1 MYSSTRFKVF
11 LWFSVTSTFLLASS
25 LTIDYYLVKHEIVL
39 QSQGSHIKR
48 LQSGSI
54 DVVKN
59 MRLAILAFERF
70 ISAPH
75 DDHASSP
82 DYLELAEAGFLQH
95 ELIDLEAPC
104 LRSVPEIAARQNSG
118 AINCPVYPP
127 LEGVGNT
134 SLPTWRF
141 HGESGK
147 LAYIPKRLG
156 SEQAKQF
163 PILIVD
169 AAQLL
174 SPLLV
179 TLESHSGEQVLATPL
194 VEIRKNNGETLLF
207 NQANEIVQ
215 LPETDNTAHP
225 AIVLQPSGIFSDPTL
240 NAIVRF
246 GEEPLYATLKITAF
260 PVLKEIE
267 LVKRDTALVSLLG
280 FALLCFLAIQ
290 AGGRFAR
297 PLVDLA
303 EEAKKIARGERSFS
317 APKNRQMSREM
328 EELSHS
334 FGVMVENLKL
344 REKQIA
350 DNVTKSAR
358 INTELEVARNIQKQ
372 MLPNRSLFAD
382 AQTGYSAH
390 ADMLPARET
399 SGDFFEA
406 FPISEHKT
414 GFVVADVSDKGVPAA
429 LLAATAKI
437 LLRLVARGKN
447 PDPAKCL
454 EEVNNFLLDEFKTNQ
469 FLTAFYGILDR
480 RDHVFHFS
488 LAGHYPPILL
498 HEGRAVPVDADTGIG
513 LSMFPKVKYVS
524 HKIQIQ
530 PSDTVLVYTDGLV
543 EAENADGEAFG
554 EARVLDLLEYGGTAE
569 EIVMGL
575 FAELK
580 NFEGAA
586 RFDDATL
593 MAVKRDL

>member
-1 MYSSTRFKVF
+1 M
-11 LWFSVTSTFLLASS
+11 LASS
-25 LTIDYYLVKHEIVL
+25 LTVDYYLVKHEIVL
-39 QSQGSHIKR
+39 QSQGSYIKH

-59 MRLAILAFERF
+59 MRLAMLATERLVP
-70 ISAPH
+70 APR

-82 DYLELAEAGFLQH
+82 DHLELTEAGFLHH
-95 ELIDLEAPC
+95 ELIDLEAAC
-104 LRSVPEIAARQNSG
+104 LRSVSETAAQRNSG
-118 AINCPVYPP
+118 TTNCPIYPP
-127 LEGVGNT
+127 LEGVGDT
-134 SLPTWRF
+134 SLPAWRF

-147 LAYIPKRLG
+147 LAYIPKRPAG
-156 SEQAKQF
+156 EQAKQL
-163 PILIVD
+163 PILIFDV
-169 AAQLL
+169 AQLL
-174 SPLLV
+174 SPLL
-179 TLESHSGEQVLATPL
+179 TALDSHSGEQVLAAPL
-194 VEIRKNNGETLLF
+194 VEIRKNNGEMLLF

-240 NAIVRF
+240 NAIVRL

-260 PVLKEIE
+260 PALKEIKRI
-267 LVKRDTALVSLLG
+267 KRDTLYVSLLG

-290 AGGRFAR
+290 VGGRFSR
-297 PLVDLA
+297 PIVDLA

-317 APKNRQMSREM
+317 APKDRQMTRELK
-328 EELSHS
+328 ELSDS
-334 FGVMVENLKL
+334 FEIMVKNLKL
-344 REKQIA
+344 HEKQIA
-350 DNVTKSAR
+350 DNVVKSAR
-358 INTELEVARNIQKQ
+358 INSELEVARNIQKQ
-372 MLPNRSLFAD
+372 MLPKRSLFAD
-382 AQTGYSAH
+382 AQTDYSAH

-437 LLRLVARGKN
+437 LLRLVAHGEN
-447 PDPAKCL
+447 PDPGKCL
-454 EEVNNFLLDEFKTNQ
+454 EEANNFLLDEFKTNQ

-488 LAGHYPPILL
+488 LAGHFPPILL
-498 HEGRAVPVDADTGIG
+498 HEGRAVPIDADTGIG
-513 LSMFPKVKYVS
+513 LSVFPKAKYVS
-524 HKIQIQ
+524 HKIKIE

-543 EAENADGEAFG
+543 EAENANGEAFG
-554 EARVLDLLEYGGTAE
+554 EARILDLLEYGGTAE
-569 EIVMGL
+569 EIVMRL

-580 NFEGAA
+580 KFEGAA